1 MAEARKTTA
10 KKEEAKTEEVKPKTS
25 EKKAE
30 EGIYGGLVT
39 PNNPPK
45 SEVVPESK

>member
-1 MAEARKTTA
+1 MAEVKKTSE

-25 EKKAE
+25 EKKVE

-45 SEVVPESK
+45 SEVVPETK